1 MIPVT
6 DVAII
11 GAGPAGVS
19 AAIQLKR
26 YGLDFI
32 VLEKERI
39 GGLLINANLVEN
51 YPGFPGGIP
60 GSDLVRLFERHL
72 KNYAVEVSF
81 QEVLEL
87 DHDGSVFI
95 IRTNRGL
102 LASRITVIASG
113 TVPRRLSHHVSE
125 EIESLIFYEIFSLAQ
140 VSGKRIA
147 VIGSG
152 DAAFDYAL
160 SLSQKNEVIILNRGD
175 KVKCLPLLWKRA
187 QEVTNISYLE
197 NFRATDIQQADEGLL
212 LRGCGPHEKCDIH
225 VSFLVVAIG
234 RRPNLDFL
242 SPNLKNNLENL
253 RKARLLHM
261 AGDVKNGIYRQAA
274 ISAGDGIKAAMEIF
288 EEKRRPGH
296 EDHRRNR

>member
-19 AAIQLKR
+19 AAIQLRR

-32 VLEKERI
+32 ALEKERI

-60 GSDLVRLFERHL
+60 GPDLVRLFERHL
-72 KNYAVEVSF
+72 ENSGVQVSF

-95 IRTNRGL
+95 IRTNHGV
-102 LASRITVIASG
+102 LASRIAVIASG
-113 TVPRRLSHHVSE
+113 TVPRRLTQAVSKK
-125 EIESLIFYEIFSLAQ
+125 IENRIFYEIFPLAQ
-140 VSGKRIA
+140 VSGKKIA

-160 SLSQKNEVIILNRGD
+160 SLSQKNEVIILNRAD
-175 KVKCLPLLWKRA
+175 KVKCLPLLWKRVM
-187 QEVTNISYLE
+187 EVSKISYLE
-197 NFRATDIQQADEGLL
+197 NFQVTDINQADDGLL
-212 LRGCGPHEKCDIH
+212 LCGCSPHEKRDIH

-242 SPNLKNNLENL
+242 GQNLKNNLKNF
-253 RKARLLHM
+253 RKARLLYM
-261 AGDVKNGIYRQAA
+261 AGDVKNGIFRQAA
-274 ISAGDGIKAAMEIF
+274 ISAGDGIKVAMEIF
-288 EEKRRPGH
+288 KEKK
-296 EDHRRNR
+296 EAQSCT

>member
-19 AAIQLKR
+19 AAIQLRR
-26 YGLDFI
+26 YGIEFI

-39 GGLLINANLVEN
+39 GGLLLNANLVEN

-60 GSDLVRLFERHL
+60 GQDLVRLLESHL
-72 KNYAVEVSF
+72 ENSGVHVSF

-95 IRTNRGL
+95 IRTNGGA
-102 LASRITVIASG
+102 LASRIAVIASG
-113 TVPRRLSHHVSE
+113 TVPLRLTQAVPK
-125 EIESLIFYEIFSLAQ
+125 EIESRIFYEIVPLAQ
-140 VSGKRIA
+140 VSGKKIA

-160 SLSQKNEVIILNRGD
+160 SLSQKNEVLILNRSE
-175 KVKCLPLLWKRA
+175 KIKCLPLLWKRA
-187 QEVTNISYLE
+187 MEVSTISYLE
-197 NFRATDIQQADEGLL
+197 NLQVTTINQADSGLL
-212 LRGCGPHEKCDIH
+212 LCGRSPHEKRDIH
-225 VSFLVVAIG
+225 VSFLVVAVG

-242 SPNLKNNLENL
+242 SQNLKNNLKEY
-253 RKARLLHM
+253 RKERLLYM

-288 EEKRRPGH
+288 KEKK
-296 EDHRRNR
+296 EAQSCA